1 MKQFL
6 IFLLLMTYCGL
17 ISAQS
22 RYRTTT
28 GEIRF
33 NASTPL
39 EDIDAVNNQ
48 VNAIINA
55 ESGDFAVV
63 LLIRDFRFRRKLMQE
78 HFNENFMETDA
89 YPKAY
94 FRGRIAGFP
103 ERMQTSEPTELR
115 VDGELTIHGVSRRVE
130 TTAILNQ
137 SGDKLKMSSGFIVK
151 PENHRIKVPRI
162 LFNKIAEEVKVD
174 VNLEMAAS
182 PAPE

>member
-1 MKQFL
+1 MKDFL
-6 IFLLLMTYCGL
+6 TFLLLMACCGL
-17 ISAQS
+17 LSAQS

-63 LLIRDFRFRRKLMQE
+63 LLIRDFRFRRQLMQE
-78 HFNENFMETDA
+78 HFNENFMETA
-89 YPKAY
+89 TYPKAY
-94 FRGRIAGFP
+94 FTGRIAGFP
-103 ERMQTSEPTELR
+103 ERTLSSVPTEFR
-115 VDGELTIHGVSRRVE
+115 VEGDLSIHGVSRRVE
-130 TTAILNQ
+130 TTAILTQ
-137 SGDKLKMSSGFIVK
+137 SGDKVNMSSGFIVK
-151 PENHRIKVPRI
+151 PEDYRIKVPRI
-162 LFNKIAEEVKVD
+162 LFNKIAEEVKVV

-182 PAPE
+182 SPPE